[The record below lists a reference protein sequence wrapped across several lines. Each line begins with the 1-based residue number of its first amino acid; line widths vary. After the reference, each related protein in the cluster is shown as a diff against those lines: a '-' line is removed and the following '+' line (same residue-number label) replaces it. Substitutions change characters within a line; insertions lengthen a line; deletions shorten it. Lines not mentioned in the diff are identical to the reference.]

1 MPHIFLCIGFC
12 MQNILFL
19 GSKSPSRQ
27 LLLTQAGIS
36 FITVDQDSNETI
48 CDVSVPFKEIVMRIA
63 QEKMEHVILP
73 QPKSND
79 CQYFVLT
86 ADTLTYYA
94 DNSMSGKPVDRN
106 DAIKKIKKA
115 AEGSTTGTA
124 FCLDKKIWVHD
135 TWQTENRI
143 LGYAQG
149 FCRFI
154 LPDQWL
160 NAYLKQ
166 VSVCTAG
173 AIFVEGFGMQFVK
186 DVQGSYSAIIGLPM
200 FELREGLQEIG
211 FF

>member
-1 MPHIFLCIGFC
+1 MRMRHV
-12 MQNILFL
+12 
-19 GSKSPSRQ
+19 
-27 LLLTQAGIS
+27 A
-36 FITVDQDSNETI
+36 
-48 CDVSVPFKEIVMRIA
+48 CDWNLPFQEIVMRIA
-63 QEKMEHVILP
+63 LYKMEHVIFTQSDSLDG
-73 QPKSND
+73 NI
-79 CQYFVLT
+79 CFVLT